1 MHFSSPVPRRECHV
15 HRMKPVKFPGLYG
28 SALDSLDP
36 SEQGTPKLSFH
47 LTFHD
52 ITPPPMES
60 QGPII
65 RVTVVLI

>member
-1 MHFSSPVPRRECHV
+1 M
-15 HRMKPVKFPGLYG
+15 MKPVKFAGMYG

-60 QGPII
+60 QGPLI

>member
-1 MHFSSPVPRRECHV
+1 M
-15 HRMKPVKFPGLYG
+15 MKPVKFAGMYG

-36 SEQGTPKLSFH
+36 SEQGTPELSFH